1 MVCRTT
7 RSVMCPSWA
16 SNNTH
21 RLIETFND
29 WEVRSPG
36 FFGVNR
42 TTDLTAYLVAGTA
55 PGVVQPGG
63 PRPISNVVHETFTIG
78 G

>member
-29 WEVRSPG
+29 WEVGSPG